1 MLRAIGRI
9 LADGLRRW
17 IPDPF
22 VFAIGLTILVGLLAV
37 VVTPASGL
45 ETLQAWYRGFFGLLE
60 FGMQVVLILTTGFAI
75 ALSPAVARFVDWVAV
90 RVNTPTKVYFVVVAL
105 GGVFSLVS
113 WGWLVLAAVL
123 ARELAQRVKGLDYGY
138 LVACCYFS
146 MTPWVGGLSSSI
158 PLLLNTPGNFL
169 IETGILE
176 STVPIGNTLGSFLN
190 LAWIAAFY
198 AIFPLMMVLLAPHT
212 KDSGGIDTLVVH
224 DAINEQKS
232 VAEEAA
238 ATMDDVP
245 TPSDRLNHSTLLAAV
260 ISGAG
265 LIYIAWHFVTRGFDL
280 NLNIMVFI
288 FVTIGL
294 AAHRTPIRYVIAM
307 KRACSNVSGII
318 FQYPFY
324 AGIMGMMQYTG
335 LGEIVAT
342 WMAAGASVLTLP
354 LIAQATGA
362 VINFAIPSAG
372 GEWAVLGPTFIEAA
386 RTLAVDM
393 DPTQFNEF
401 VARVALA
408 IAYGE
413 SSTNALQPFF
423 LLIVL
428 PIMGAGVKIQAR
440 DVMGYLVLPFLALYL
455 LTAVMVT
462 FAPL

>member
-1 MLRAIGRI
+1 MLRAIGRV

-22 VFAIGLTILVGLLAV
+22 VFAIGLTILVAVLALT
-37 VVTPASGL
+37 VTPSSGI

-75 ALSPAVARFVDWVAV
+75 ALSPAVARFVDWVAA

-105 GGVFSLVS
+105 GGVFAFVS

-138 LVACCYFS
+138 LVACVYFTL
-146 MTPWVGGLSSSI
+146 TPWVGGLSSSI
-158 PLLLNTPGNFL
+158 PLLLNTPDNFL
-169 IETGILE
+169 IEAGILE
-176 STVPIGNTLGSFLN
+176 TTIPIGMTLGSVLN
-190 LAWIAAFY
+190 VVWLAAFF
-198 AIFPLMMVLLAPHT
+198 ILFPTMMVLLAPHS
-212 KDSGGIDTLVVH
+212 KNSGGIETLIVA
-224 DAINEQKS
+224 DAVNEQRS
-232 VAEEAA
+232 VAEEAIG
-238 ATMDDVP
+238 TMDSVP
-245 TPSDRLNHSTLLAAV
+245 TPSDRLNHSVLLAGV
-260 ISGAG
+260 IWLSGLG
-265 LIYIAWHFVTRGFDL
+265 YISWHFATRGFDL
-280 NLNIMVFI
+280 NLNIMI
-288 FVTIGL
+288 FVFVTLGL

-324 AGIMGMMQYTG
+324 AGIMGIMQYTG
-335 LGEIVAT
+335 LGETVAT

-354 LIAQATGA
+354 LVGQFAGA
-362 VINFAIPSAG
+362 VVNFAIPSAG

-386 RTLAVDM
+386 RALAVDM
-393 DPTQFNEF
+393 TPEQFQEF
-401 VARVALA
+401 VSRVALA

-423 LLIVL
+423 LLIIL

-455 LTAVMVT
+455 LTAAMVT